1 MLQGRVTVG
10 GALSGRDHNA
20 VTKTLSGLL
29 KLIHPSPNEP
39 VPDEDLEWAT
49 RLALECRRRVKE
61 QQKRIGTAE
70 FRNTQFSYTLGPDG
84 VEKFVV
90 TPELQSEDQIGR
102 DPLPPGQVWAI
113 SPGGQGEG
121 TGLFRLEV
129 TEGPGSG
136 VRILNRPAP
145 APFAESVRYA
155 EQNLYARAAEFV
167 GDRNPREHEFS
178 VQLRA
183 FDTPKNGYALGVA
196 ALLALCCAL
205 IGRSIEGGLIVV
217 GALNLGGS
225 IDPLYNAVNMVELA
239 IQKGASVVLI
249 PVSARKQ
256 LFDLSDDMATRV
268 NVLFYTDARD
278 AFIKAVAD

>member
-1 MLQGRVTVG
+1 
-10 GALSGRDHNA
+10 LSGRDQNA
-20 VTKTLSGLL
+20 VTKTISGLL
-29 KLIHPSPNEP
+29 KLIQPSPDEEIT
-39 VPDEDLEWAT
+39 DEDLEWAV

-70 FRNTQFSYTLGPDG
+70 FRNTHFSYTLGRDD

-90 TPELQSEDQIGR
+90 TPELQSEDQIAH

-113 SPGGQGEG
+113 SPGAQDEG
-121 TGLFRLEV
+121 SGLYRIEV

-145 APFAESVRYA
+145 PAFSESVRYA
-155 EQNLYARAAEFV
+155 EANLTSRSAEVV

-183 FDTPKNGYALGVA
+183 FDASKSGRALGVA
-196 ALLALCCAL
+196 ALLAMCSAL
-205 IGRSIEGGLIVV
+205 INKSLRGGLAVV

-225 IDPLYNAVNMVELA
+225 IDPIHNAIDVVELA
-239 IQKGASVVLI
+239 VEKGAAIVLM
-249 PVSARKQ
+249 PVSSRKQ
-256 LFDLSDDMATRV
+256 LFDLSDELATKITIV
-268 NVLFYTDARD
+268 FYTDARE
-278 AFIKAVAD
+278 ALIKSIAD